1 VIWSNG
7 RNGACTDGIFSE
19 TPRLYQ
25 QGFSFIINVIPKLY
39 LARGNLIKI
48 QGISKQYKQITVLDN
63 VSFSLQKG
71 RVLGIL
77 GPNGAGKSTLLK
89 ILALVLDPD
98 AGSYSLDNTDAL
110 KYAKTLH
117 PMIGYVPQDLALYED
132 LSVLDNMIYWSN
144 TSWRQS
150 RSRVNQLLA
159 EFELES
165 LSAKR
170 VSTLSGGMKRRLNLA
185 VAMINSPQVLIM
197 DEPMVGVDIV
207 QLTLMRAYLSSL
219 AKDGITQVITSHT
232 ASAVLEVLD
241 DVMIMNKGKIKFFDT
256 VAGFMAACDN
266 DLQKV
271 DETIIKIMNS

>member
-1 VIWSNG
+1 MEPSAYG
-7 RNGACTDGIFSE
+7 FFREMPC
-19 TPRLYQ
+19 LYEK
-25 QGFSFIINVIPKLY
+25 GFSIIIIFIPKLY
-39 LARGNLIKI
+39 SARGNLIKT
-48 QGISKQYKQITVLDN
+48 QGISKQYKQTTVLDD

-98 AGSYSLDNTDAL
+98 KGSYSLADSDAL
-110 KYAKTLH
+110 KNAKTLH

-144 TSWRQS
+144 TSLKQS
-150 RSRVNQLLA
+150 RSRINQLLA
-159 EFELES
+159 EFELDS
-165 LSAKR
+165 LSTKR

-219 AKDGITQVITSHT
+219 AKEGITQVITSHT
-232 ASAVLEVLD
+232 AGAVLEILD
-241 DVMIMNKGKIKFFDT
+241 EVMIMNKGKIKFFDT
-256 VAGFMAACDN
+256 VAGFMTVCDN